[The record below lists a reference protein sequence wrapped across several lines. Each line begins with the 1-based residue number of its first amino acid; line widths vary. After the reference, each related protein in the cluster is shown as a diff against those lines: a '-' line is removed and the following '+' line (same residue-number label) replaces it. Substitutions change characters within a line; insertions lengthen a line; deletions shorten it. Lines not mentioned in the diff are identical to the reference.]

1 MKKICI
7 ITTIHP
13 QYDARIFERTIVP
26 LFENGYEVSV
36 IAPWKPHPDYLGI
49 RWINLPISRIRFS
62 RILNGFYAFLKAL
75 KVDSAVLHFHD
86 LDFMVW
92 AVLIKFISG
101 KKIIYDCHENY
112 AEEILYG
119 KPWIPKYFRVAL
131 SKITGIVEKFCSRF
145 FDQIVAVVPNQV
157 VRFSETTKN
166 VMLIRNLSVYKPYRE
181 LVHEKNIIYIGSI
194 SENYGGEAI
203 LNLAR
208 TLKKH
213 ESTLKIITFDKFD
226 ASYKSK
232 FTQCI
237 DQENLPI
244 CIQSRFSRD
253 QILEVM
259 SKGCIGLSFSED
271 TVSNNLGFPTKLFE
285 YMSFGIPVI
294 ASDTIRHQQII
305 EISNSGILVNDKAI
319 ENVYS
324 TVINL
329 IENNDLLNELRENGF
344 NAIENEYNWNLEKQ
358 KLINLY
364 ERLLG

>member
-36 IAPWKPHPDYLGI
+36 IAPWKPHPDYSGI
-49 RWINLPISRIRFS
+49 RWIELPVSTVRLS
-62 RILNGFYAFLKAL
+62 RILNGFYAFLKSL

-92 AVLIKFISG
+92 AVLIKLISG

-119 KPWIPKYFRVAL
+119 KPWIPKYLRVFL
-131 SKITGIVEKFCSRF
+131 SKMTVIVEKLSSRF

-157 VRFSETTKN
+157 DRFSEISKN
-166 VMLIRNLSVYKPYRE
+166 VILIRNLSVYKPYRE
-181 LVHEKNIIYIGSI
+181 LIHEKNIIYIGSI
-194 SENYGGEAI
+194 SENYGGEAL

-208 TLKKH
+208 ALKKH
-213 ESTLKIITFDKFD
+213 GNTLKIISFDKFD
-226 ASYKSK
+226 ATYKPY

-237 DQENLPI
+237 NQENLPI
-244 CIQSRFSRD
+244 FIQPRFNRD
-253 QILEVM
+253 QILEIM

-271 TVSNNLGFPTKLFE
+271 TISNNLGFPTKLFE

-294 ASDTIRHQQII
+294 ASNTIRHQQIMNF
-305 EISNSGILVNDKAI
+305 SKSGILVNDKDI

-324 TVINL
+324 TVNNL
-329 IENNDLLNELRENGF
+329 IENKELLGKLKENGF
-344 NAIENEYNWNLEKQ
+344 YAIESEYNWNLEKQ
-358 KLINLY
+358 KLIDVY
-364 ERLLG
+364 ERLLR